1 MVCRDFQT
9 ALSHQLSAQGRQ
21 AAAELTLEEPS
32 VRQRLR
38 RQNIDGN
45 INSFPSRTQ
54 FLSRMCLKSERFIES
69 LQTNIANLALG
80 KTRLWIQRTIFVL
93 GRGEQFLKKKS
104 PSQQK
109 LLKTKWCKGSPR
121 EKNRASAS
129 YYPGPVFIDV
139 KIILGQAF
147 AHQKKSCAT

>member
-21 AAAELTLEEPS
+21 AAAELIPEEPS
-32 VRQRLR
+32 VRQRLH

-54 FLSRMCLKSERFIES
+54 FLSRMCLKFIES
-69 LQTNIANLALG
+69 LHTNIANLALG

-93 GRGEQFLKKKS
+93 GGGEQFLKKTS

-121 EKNRASAS
+121 EKSRASAS
-129 YYPGPVFIDV
+129 YCPGPVFIDV

>member
-1 MVCRDFQT
+1 VVCRDFQT

-93 GRGEQFLKKKS
+93 GGGEQFLKKKVLHS
-104 PSQQK
+104 KNCSKPNGARGALGKKIEQVLPTIQVLF
-109 LLKTKWCKGSPR
+109 LLMLR
-121 EKNRASAS
+121 
-129 YYPGPVFIDV
+129 
-139 KIILGQAF
+139 
-147 AHQKKSCAT
+147 